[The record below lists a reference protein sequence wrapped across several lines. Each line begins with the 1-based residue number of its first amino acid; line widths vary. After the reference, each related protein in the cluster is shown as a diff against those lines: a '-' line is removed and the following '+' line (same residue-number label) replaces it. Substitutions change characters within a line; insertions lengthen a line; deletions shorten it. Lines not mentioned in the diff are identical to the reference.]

1 MYNTITEQ
9 ANTAIRE
16 LLSAADFLF
25 LKKQNEK
32 HGFPR

>member
-16 LLSAADFLF
+16 LLAAAD
-25 LKKQNEK
+25 LKP
-32 HGFPR
+32 GSLLVVLA